1 MAWGLEQ
8 SKYFTQG
15 CNDLLVVTDHKPL
28 VKILGDRTL
37 DEISNT
43 RIFRLKQRT
52 LPWSFDIAHLP
63 GKTNSAADATSRH
76 PSPANE
82 FAKLRS
88 LSLHSEMDD
97 AESAMAASLRHE
109 THDIIAISWE
119 RIATETASDPTMRL
133 LLDTIQEGFPDDRRA
148 TNDDIAAFCTY
159 RDSLNVTDGVILYR
173 DRIVVPPSLRDKVL
187 RILHSGHQ
195 GVSSMESRA
204 RSIVFWPGM
213 TNDIRAVREH
223 CSACNRSAPSQAATP
238 GIPSPVPSTP
248 FESIFADFFDFGGCH
263 YLMAG
268 DRLSGWVE
276 IFKAPH
282 GTAQAGAQ
290 GLSLISSYC
299 RLSNQM
305 GSPSSHVLCVFPP
318 VKRSCR
324 SGGQKGKAHANG
336 HCWPHWVSEQRWPP
350 ACITPGAQHA
360 GPRLQYIASTG
371 GIWQAHSRCFFLH
384 QPMHQVQQP
393 IDTSHMA

>member
-43 RIFRLKQRT
+43 RTFRLKQRT

-82 FAKLRS
+82 FAELRS

-97 AESAMAASLRHE
+97 TESAMAASLRHE

-148 TNDDIAAFCTY
+148 TNDDIAAFWTY

-173 DRIVVPPSLRDKVL
+173 DRVVVPPSLRDKVL

-223 CSACNRSAPSQAATP
+223 CSACNRSAPSQAAPP
-238 GIPSPVPSTP
+238 GNPSPVPSTS
-248 FESIFADFFDFGGCH
+248 FESIFADFF
-263 YLMAG
+263 
-268 DRLSGWVE
+268 
-276 IFKAPH
+276 
-282 GTAQAGAQ
+282 
-290 GLSLISSYC
+290 
-299 RLSNQM
+299 
-305 GSPSSHVLCVFPP
+305 
-318 VKRSCR
+318 
-324 SGGQKGKAHANG
+324 
-336 HCWPHWVSEQRWPP
+336 
-350 ACITPGAQHA
+350 
-360 GPRLQYIASTG
+360 
-371 GIWQAHSRCFFLH
+371 
-384 QPMHQVQQP
+384 
-393 IDTSHMA
+393 